1 MFLINIINMKKVI
14 FISRFA
20 GLTSRVM
27 RAGAVALTLYVLAKS
42 ESAVTLNRSSHHAYA
57 AE

>member
-42 ESAVTLNRSSHHAYA
+42 VSTLFNCFNCNAYV

>member
-1 MFLINIINMKKVI
+1 MRNLFV
-14 FISRFA
+14 FFA

-42 ESAVTLNRSSHHAYA
+42 VSTLFNCFNCNAYV

>member
-1 MFLINIINMKKVI
+1 MKKFLLI
-14 FISRFA
+14 FA
-20 GLTSRVM
+20 GFSSHVM

-42 ESAVTLNRSSHHAYA
+42 ESASFNSFNRYAYA

>member
-1 MFLINIINMKKVI
+1 MFLINKINMKKVI

-27 RAGAVALTLYVLAKS
+27 RAGAVALTLYMLAKS
-42 ESAVTLNRSSHHAYA
+42 LLVVLFNRFNRNAYA

>member
-1 MFLINIINMKKVI
+1 MFLINKINMKKVI

-42 ESAVTLNRSSHHAYA
+42 QFTCLTKMYYAY
-57 AE
+57 E

>member
-1 MFLINIINMKKVI
+1 MRKLFV
-14 FISRFA
+14 FFA
-20 GLTSRVM
+20 GLTSRVV

-42 ESAVTLNRSSHHAYA
+42 LFVVLFNRFNRNAYA

>member
-1 MFLINIINMKKVI
+1 MFLINKINMKKVI

-27 RAGAVALTLYVLAKS
+27 RAGAVAMTLYVLAKS
-42 ESAVTLNRSSHHAYA
+42 ESALFNSFNRYAYA

>member
-1 MFLINIINMKKVI
+1 MRNLFE
-14 FISRFA
+14 FFA

-27 RAGAVALTLYVLAKS
+27 RAGAVALTLYMLAKS
-42 ESAVTLNRSSHHAYA
+42 LFVVLFNRFNRNAYA

>member
-1 MFLINIINMKKVI
+1 MFLINKINMKKVI

-27 RAGAVALTLYVLAKS
+27 RAGAVALTLYMLAKS
-42 ESAVTLNRSSHHAYA
+42 LFVVLFNRFNRNAYA

>member
-1 MFLINIINMKKVI
+1 MKNLLL
-14 FISRFA
+14 FFA
-20 GLTSRVM
+20 GFTSCVM

-42 ESAVTLNRSSHHAYA
+42 VFVVLFNRFNRNAYA

>member
-1 MFLINIINMKKVI
+1 MRKLFV
-14 FISRFA
+14 FFA

-42 ESAVTLNRSSHHAYA
+42 ESAVMLNRLNHHAYA

>member
-1 MFLINIINMKKVI
+1 MRYLDVF
-14 FISRFA
+14 S
-20 GLTSRVM
+20 LTGSASCVM

-42 ESAVTLNRSSHHAYA
+42 ESALFNSFNRYAYA

>member
-1 MFLINIINMKKVI
+1 MKKVI

-42 ESAVTLNRSSHHAYA
+42 LLTCLTKLYSAYGKYFN
-57 AE
+57 